1 MGYRV
6 IYNFD
11 DGSSEDVLDE
21 VFETYEE
28 AEEAAEIGASNY
40 SQGNAYLEEAGESY
54 CDSKIVD
61 WDIEEVK
68 RQRNSTKSDDGLQE
82 GSCRPLL

>member
-21 VFETYEE
+21 VFDTYEE
-28 AEEAAEIGASNY
+28 AEEAAETGASNY
-40 SQGNAYLEEAGESY
+40 SQGNDYLEEAGESY
-54 CDSKIVD
+54 SDSDIVD
-61 WDIEEVK
+61 WDIEEV
-68 RQRNSTKSDDGLQE
+68 
-82 GSCRPLL
+82 